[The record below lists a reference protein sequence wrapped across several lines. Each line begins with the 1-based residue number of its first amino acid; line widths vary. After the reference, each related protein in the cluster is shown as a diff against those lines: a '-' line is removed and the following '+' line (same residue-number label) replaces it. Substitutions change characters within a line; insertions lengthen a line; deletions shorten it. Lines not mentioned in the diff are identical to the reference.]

1 MKKLIHDIHKGK
13 DLSSNLKKYRDMAVP
28 VYNEYASLELTFSA
42 YTMVQEIV
50 EEKAELAGQEKEVV
64 NTILDSLRAMSEERL
79 IPVMQRLRQEITA
92 KMDLF
97 TAYTD
102 RLIVYE
108 YVMNRMELKFK
119 PEKELNSQLASVD
132 EEQFLKNLLL
142 L

>member
-64 NTILDSLRAMSEERL
+64 NTILDSLRAMSEETVDYERL

-132 EEQFLKNLLL
+132 EEQFL
-142 L
+142 